1 MINADFKFSKNYKL
15 ITKNSLMA
23 KDYYEIL
30 GIQKGASDDDI
41 KRAYRRLAHEYHP
54 DKAGGNEAK
63 FKEINEAYQ
72 VLGDSHKRQ
81 QYDKFGSTFEQA
93 QAQGGAHGFD
103 GFRDFSSFGDAFE
116 FFRQGGQARGGA
128 QAGFEEF
135 DLGDLFGGI
144 FGGSQ
149 RGGRGGGR
157 GQDVAVD
164 MAITLE
170 EAAQGVKKEIHLRK
184 NTVCSECGG
193 SGAARGSSLK
203 ACDQCKG
210 HGQIRQNRGGGM
222 FSFSSVVVCPECHGT
237 GKKPEKKCSHCG
249 GDGIKKELVVLKI
262 DIPSGIDNGE
272 TLEIS
277 GQGEA
282 GAHGGRAGNLYIN
295 IHIPKHKYLRREG
308 INLYYDLTIT
318 FTQAALGAKMD
329 VPTLDGSV
337 KLDIPSGIQSGTMI
351 SLKGKGI
358 KRGRQQGDILVVV
371 KVNIPK
377 HLSRRA
383 KELLEQ
389 LDKEI

>member
-1 MINADFKFSKNYKL
+1 
-15 ITKNSLMA
+15 MA

-30 GIQKGASDDDI
+30 GIKKSASDDEI
-41 KRAYRRLAHEYHP
+41 KRAYRRLAHEHHP
-54 DKAGGNEAK
+54 DKQGGNEAK

-72 VLGDSHKRQ
+72 ALGDSQKRQ
-81 QYDKFGSTFEQA
+81 QYDQFGSTFEQT
-93 QAQGGAHGFD
+93 QSQGGRGFG
-103 GFRDFSSFGDAFE
+103 GFSDFSSFN
-116 FFRQGGQARGGA
+116 
-128 QAGFEEF
+128 GFEEF
-135 DLGDLFGGI
+135 DLGDIFGGI
-144 FGGSQ
+144 FGGGPA
-149 RGGRGGGR
+149 GGRAGQRSGR

-164 MAITLE
+164 MDITLE
-170 EAAQGVKKEIHLRK
+170 EAARGVKKEIHLRK
-184 NTVCSECGG
+184 NAVCSECGG
-193 SGAARGSSLK
+193 SGAAKGSSVK
-203 ACDQCKG
+203 TCDNCKG
-210 HGQIRQNRGGGM
+210 QGQIRQTRGGGM

-237 GKKPEKKCSHCG
+237 GKKPEKKCPKCG
-249 GDGIKKELVVLKI
+249 GDGVAKESVVLKV

-277 GQGEA
+277 GQGEV

-295 IHIPKHKYLRREG
+295 IHIPSHKYLKREG
-308 INLYYDLTIT
+308 INLYYDLPIS

-337 KLDIPSGIQSGTMI
+337 KLEIPSGIQSGTMI

-389 LDKEI
+389 LDKEL